1 MKSSDD
7 AVEYVKVDDI
17 VKYADEGDF
26 DWKEVAK
33 FRAVMLDDAMS
44 EK

>member
-17 VKYADEGDF
+17 VKYADEA
-26 DWKEVAK
+26 VAYW
-33 FRAVMLDDAMS
+33 AGMLDDAMS